1 MPWVAGHLTGGL
13 GNRLFQHSAATALA
27 AQWKREVVFYL
38 PHCDATNH
46 GPYDSI
52 FKLFPSVP
60 KISEGKSEFISEP
73 PGHVFTYTPFPSSAP
88 SDSNYSVDGW
98 RQSSRY
104 FPEGIRVDFENAL
117 GSSTKELLNSYKLET
132 ESHRRNTW
140 FIHMRFGDY
149 MVLPHHQIDI
159 AAYYSDAVK
168 HITPGARVIIFSD
181 EATKYKTMIENF
193 FKALGV
199 EVEVIENEDELET
212 LYLMSNCWG
221 GAIIANSTFSWWG
234 AYFARQGSGDSYKA
248 VYPKVWGFGLP
259 KANDINPSW
268 SIVV

>member
-52 FKLFPSVP
+52 FKLFSSVP

-104 FPEGIRVDFENAL
+104 FPEGIRVNFENAL

>member
-27 AQWKREVVFYL
+27 SQWKREVVFYL

-117 GSSTKELLNSYKLET
+117 GLSTKELLNSYKLET
-132 ESHRRNTW
+132 ESQRRNTW

-193 FKALGV
+193 VKALGV